1 MYQEGRRTR
10 AAFQSL
16 VYFFLRDWAS
26 GICVCYRHKFLAP
39 FIPPELRVREEMPRN
54 WRTVAALP
62 NLPSSHPPPS
72 WECTMRAC
80 IPRQIL
86 RVPLAKTK
94 CDSKLSLLF
103 TFSLNENLFKR
114 ESVSHRDFRL
124 TQLTLSQLCC
134 AWVCGGGG
142 DGGGKN
148 RTQDPEH
155 ARCLLY
161 SPHAF
166 AEQTQHRNKNEWW
179 CMVSTVY
186 LQWQQETPLLLGWNP
201 GNTFSATKGTSWSH
215 QFLWCEVW

>member
-1 MYQEGRRTR
+1 MCATDISSWHLLPLQSSGSERRCQETEGQWLPFPTCFPLTLHLLGNVPWGPVFLGR
-10 AAFQSL
+10 SL
-16 VYFFLRDWAS
+16 EFHWQ
-26 GICVCYRHKFLAP
+26 
-39 FIPPELRVREEMPRN
+39 
-54 WRTVAALP
+54 
-62 NLPSSHPPPS
+62 
-72 WECTMRAC
+72 
-80 IPRQIL
+80 RQN
-86 RVPLAKTK
+86 A
-94 CDSKLSLLF
+94 DSKLSLLF

-142 DGGGKN
+142 DGGGRN